1 MQPPLDHIMHAKRDV
16 LAPFGALKPAAGVLG
31 GGLGVDLGALALVR
45 LGLKVRRI

>member
-1 MQPPLDHIMHAKRDV
+1 MQPPLDHNMHAKRDV
-16 LAPFGALKPAAGVLG
+16 LAPFGALKPAGVLG